1 MRSYPRTTLA
11 IALLA
16 AGWIGTA
23 ATAARAEE
31 RHGDADKTA
40 MDTAAAAAASGGGN
54 VSDGIPIIVGNDGDG
69 HPKIEYRGPSSGSA
83 GAGVPVI
90 VGNDGDGHPKIEY
103 RGAGSGS
110 LSAGVPVITGA
121 NGEGRPQIAYLH
133 TSPGSVDGSPAS
145 FGK

>member
-16 AGWIGTA
+16 AGWISTA
-23 ATAARAEE
+23 ATGARAEE
-31 RHGDADKTA
+31 HHGDADKATTA
-40 MDTAAAAAASGGGN
+40 VASGSGH
-54 VSDGIPIIVGNDGDG
+54 VSAGIPAIVGNDGEG
-69 HPKIEYRGPSSGSA
+69 HPMIEYRGAGSGSA

-103 RGAGSGS
+103 RGAGSGT